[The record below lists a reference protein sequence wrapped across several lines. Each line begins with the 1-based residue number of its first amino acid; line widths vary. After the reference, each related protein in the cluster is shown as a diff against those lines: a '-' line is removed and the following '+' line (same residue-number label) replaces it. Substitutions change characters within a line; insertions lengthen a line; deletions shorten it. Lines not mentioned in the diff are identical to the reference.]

1 MILDEVKVALRV
13 TSNAYDTELN
23 NLILS
28 SLNDL
33 KIAGVNVPEDANVET
48 APPVLRTAIITYCKC
63 NFGMREDYDRLK
75 ASYDEQKAQLKSNSD
90 YHNWTFTT

>member
-33 KIAGVNVPEDANVET
+33 KIAGVSVPEDANVENAT
-48 APPVLRTAIITYCKC
+48 PVLRTAIITYCKC
-63 NFGMREDYDRLK
+63 NFGTREDYDRLK

>member
-33 KIAGVNVPEDANVET
+33 KIAGVSVPEDANVET

>member
-33 KIAGVNVPEDANVET
+33 KIAGVSVP
-48 APPVLRTAIITYCKC
+48 
-63 NFGMREDYDRLK
+63 
-75 ASYDEQKAQLKSNSD
+75 
-90 YHNWTFTT
+90 